1 MSISKEHRAELERLK
16 HAGEGDTEH
25 YRRLE
30 DLAERAGNFSAGPGR
45 DDAAAH
51 ELSKQFND
59 LKHRHESRES

>member
-16 HAGEGDTEH
+16 HAGQADTEH
-25 YRRLE
+25 YKQLE
-30 DLAERAGNFSAGPGR
+30 DLAERAGNLSAGPGR

-59 LKHRHESRES
+59 LKHRHEG